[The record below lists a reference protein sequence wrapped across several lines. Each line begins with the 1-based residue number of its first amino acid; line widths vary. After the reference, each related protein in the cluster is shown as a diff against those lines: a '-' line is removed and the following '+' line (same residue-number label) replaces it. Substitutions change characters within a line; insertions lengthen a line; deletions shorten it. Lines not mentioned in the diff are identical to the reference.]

1 MNTICQNINSDDT
14 GNVTGEYQK
23 LKIIYVTI
31 PITIMDNKFEK
42 STNNNTT
49 TYYFKNRESKLQYQ
63 KEYNNKNKDTYLE
76 YQKSYYDIKREDI
89 LNKKKEK
96 VICECGRSISFG
108 QLTNHKKTNLHLK
121 NLNKNLKDTGIVIE
135 DTTDNMDTNATGYL
149 G

>member
-1 MNTICQNINSDDT
+1 MNSDDYT
-14 GNVTGEYQK
+14 NTDKCNVNGEYQK

-42 STNNNTT
+42 STNNN
-49 TYYFKNRESKLQYQ
+49 SKLQYQ

-76 YQKSYYDIKREDI
+76 YQKSYYDNKREDI

-96 VICECGRSISFG
+96 VMCECGRSISFG

-121 NLNKNLKDTGIVIE
+121 NLNKNLKNDDGI
-135 DTTDNMDTNATGYL
+135 
-149 G
+149 

>member
-1 MNTICQNINSDDT
+1 MNSDDYT
-14 GNVTGEYQK
+14 NTDKCNVNGEYQK

-42 STNNNTT
+42 STNNNNNTT
-49 TYYFKNRESKLQYQ
+49 TYYFKNRDSKLQYQ

-76 YQKSYYDIKREDI
+76 YQKSYYDNKREDI

-96 VICECGRSISFG
+96 VMCECGRSISFG

-121 NLNKNLKDTGIVIE
+121 NLNKNLKNDDGI
-135 DTTDNMDTNATGYL
+135 
-149 G
+149 